1 MPEGGLN
8 SLLEAEVVYQMVT
21 SLNSIASCSEG
32 ASHPF
37 SVWQSSIDKSI
48 LPKLFAVSKVE
59 AGCPGSQP

>member
-21 SLNSIASCSEG
+21 SMNSIASCSEG

-37 SVWQSSIDKSI
+37 SVWQSALTKA
-48 LPKLFAVSKVE
+48 F
-59 AGCPGSQP
+59 SQNCLL